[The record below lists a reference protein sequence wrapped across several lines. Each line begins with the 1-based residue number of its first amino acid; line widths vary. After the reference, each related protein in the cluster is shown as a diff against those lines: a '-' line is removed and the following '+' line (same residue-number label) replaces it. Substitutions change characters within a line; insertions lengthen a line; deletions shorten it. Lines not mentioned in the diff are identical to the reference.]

1 MNVEQLLDFV
11 IKDCHCYPSLLIR
24 GRRNINK
31 LALVVKKTKKEDI
44 VLGKYGIGGDVW
56 DGERKYGDFEN
67 REKMYIRRLSF
78 SEMTELTSKSR

>member
-44 VLGKYGIGGDVW
+44 VLGKYGIGGDV
-56 DGERKYGDFEN
+56 
-67 REKMYIRRLSF
+67 
-78 SEMTELTSKSR
+78 